1 LEVIMAKKDRQAAL
15 SEAQLEIMSVVWD
28 REEVSVSEIW
38 EVLSARRP
46 LARNTVQTMV
56 TRLEEKGW
64 IRHRTLGKTFLYSAV
79 VSREETL
86 GSMVD
91 QLVETAFDGSA
102 EGLVLALLEG
112 RGLSP
117 GEAKRIRAMIDEA
130 DKRQRGRKP

>member
-1 LEVIMAKKDRQAAL
+1 MAKKDRQAAL

-38 EVLSARRP
+38 EVLGARRP

-64 IRHRTLGKTFLYSAV
+64 IRHRTLGKTFLYSPV

-112 RGLSP
+112 RGLSQQ
-117 GEAKRIRAMIDEA
+117 EAKRIRAMIDEA
-130 DKRQRGRKP
+130 DKRRRGRKP

>member
-1 LEVIMAKKDRQAAL
+1 MPRKHRQAGL
-15 SEAQLEIMSVVWD
+15 SEAQLEIISVVWD
-28 REEVSVSEIW
+28 RDEVSVSEIW

-64 IRHRTLGKTFLYSAV
+64 IRHRTLGKTFLYSPV

-112 RGLSP
+112 RGLSQQ
-117 GEAKRIRAMIDEA
+117 EAKRIRAMIDEA
-130 DKRQRGRKP
+130 DKRRRGRKP

>member
-1 LEVIMAKKDRQAAL
+1 MAKKDRQAAL

-38 EVLSARRP
+38 EVLGARRP

-91 QLVETAFDGSA
+91 QLV
-102 EGLVLALLEG
+102 
-112 RGLSP
+112 
-117 GEAKRIRAMIDEA
+117 
-130 DKRQRGRKP
+130 

>member
-1 LEVIMAKKDRQAAL
+1 MARKQRQTGL
-15 SEAQLEIMSVVWD
+15 SEAQLEIMGVVWD

-38 EVLSARRP
+38 EVLSARRT

-64 IRHRTLGKTFLYSAV
+64 IGHRTLGKTFLYSAV
-79 VSREETL
+79 AGREETL

-102 EGLVLALLEG
+102 EGLVLALLQG
-112 RGLSP
+112 RGLSQ
-117 GEAKRIRAMIDEA
+117 GEAKRIRALIDEA
-130 DKRQRGRKP
+130 DKRRRGRKP

>member
-1 LEVIMAKKDRQAAL
+1 MAKKDRQAAL

-38 EVLSARRP
+38 EVLGARRP

-64 IRHRTLGKTFLYSAV
+64 IRHRTLGKTFLYSPV

-112 RGLSP
+112 RGLSKE
-117 GEAKRIRAMIDEA
+117 EARRIRAMIDEA